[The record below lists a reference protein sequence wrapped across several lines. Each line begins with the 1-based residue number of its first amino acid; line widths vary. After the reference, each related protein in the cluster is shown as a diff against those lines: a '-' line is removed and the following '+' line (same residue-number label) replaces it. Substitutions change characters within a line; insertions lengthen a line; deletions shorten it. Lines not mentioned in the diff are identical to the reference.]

1 MPKVMAYSRS
11 LVIAILS
18 PFCVVSLDILISNSN
33 LYPG

>member
-1 MPKVMAYSRS
+1 MLKIMAYSRS